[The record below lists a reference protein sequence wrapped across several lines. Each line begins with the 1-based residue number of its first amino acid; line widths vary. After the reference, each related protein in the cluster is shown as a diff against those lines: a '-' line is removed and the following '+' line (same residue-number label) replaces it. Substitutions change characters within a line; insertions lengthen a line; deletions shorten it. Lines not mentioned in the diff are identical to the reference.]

1 MPASPYS
8 GTKMTP
14 PIDFPG
20 FPNLPEE
27 LRETIYIEHF
37 TDVLAERI
45 QDRPIEP
52 SITRVN
58 QAVRKETLSLFYE
71 SYPLRLQTLIFG
83 GSHGLDYRRP
93 VWYRRL
99 GEKLAHIRIIE
110 LELDFGE
117 RYGYEGDVPF
127 TLTYT
132 IRLDKQRNSHTVECA
147 SAVSGDQSRGPQ
159 ISGDEQEVLLL
170 AIKSVL
176 DGFVAEQM
184 IGRLGPRDFDDLVDV
199 CFAVEECD

>member
-1 MPASPYS
+1 M
-8 GTKMTP
+8 
-14 PIDFPG
+14 
-20 FPNLPEE
+20 
-27 LRETIYIEHF
+27 IYIEHF

-58 QAVRKETLSLFYE
+58 QAVRKETLPLFYE

-83 GSHGLDYRRP
+83 GSHGWDYRRP
-93 VWYRRL
+93 RWYRKL
-99 GEKLAHIRIIE
+99 GQKLAHIRVLE
-110 LELDFGE
+110 LEFDFGE
-117 RYGYEGDVPF
+117 RYGYEGDEPF

>member
-1 MPASPYS
+1 
-8 GTKMTP
+8 MTP
-14 PIDFPG
+14 LISFPS

-27 LRETIYIEHF
+27 LREMIYIEHL
-37 TDVLAERI
+37 TEVLAERI
-45 QDRPIEP
+45 LDRPTEP
-52 SITRVN
+52 PIIRVN
-58 QAVRKETLSLFYE
+58 RAVRKETIPLFYE
-71 SYPLRLQTLIFG
+71 LCPLRLQTLIFG

-93 VWYRRL
+93 QWYRKL
-99 GEKLAHIRIIE
+99 GRKLAHIRVLE
-110 LELDFGE
+110 LEFDFGE
-117 RYGYEGDVPF
+117 RYGYEGDEPF
-127 TLTYT
+127 TLTYI
-132 IRLDKQRNSHTVECA
+132 IRLDKQRSSHTVERA

-176 DGFVAEQM
+176 DGFVAEHK

>member
-1 MPASPYS
+1 
-8 GTKMTP
+8 MTP

-20 FPNLPEE
+20 FSKLPEE
-27 LRETIYIEHF
+27 LREMIYLKHF
-37 TDVLAERI
+37 TDTLAQHI

-52 SITRVN
+52 SITRVS
-58 QAVRKETLSLFYE
+58 QSTRKKTLPLFYE
-71 SYPLRLQTLIFG
+71 LYPLRLQTLIFG

-93 VWYRRL
+93 QWYRKL
-99 GEKLAHIRIIE
+99 GQKLAHIRMIE
-110 LELDFGE
+110 LEFDFGE
-117 RYGYEGDVPF
+117 RYGFEGDEPF

-132 IRLDKQRNSHTVECA
+132 VQLDKQHNRYTVECA

-176 DGFVAEQM
+176 DGFVAEHK
-184 IGRLGPRDFDDLVDV
+184 IGRLGPRDLDDLVDA